1 MALSGSGKNTEM
13 AQRKRPEA
21 PARTGMEP
29 PLDPRRAPSRG
40 GVDTEQRRIG
50 AVGNG
55 PSLTAFATI
64 PDLTSARS
72 QWDGILCEQYHL
84 SGYTNAGKTYLNHH
98 LCIHMA
104 GPTPAYWYENGRK
117 HNAFLKPGGA
127 HLASAGSATPAGG
140 CEQTFELFVV
150 ELSPG
155 IFTRV
160 LQEDAPPTVEL
171 RNQTSVRDVQI
182 FSLAAALQMEISA
195 GCPSGRLYAELLGA
209 SLTAYLARHYC
220 VWPAKEREVKGGMP
234 VHRLRQ
240 TIEYIEANLTGDLR
254 LEEMAEYVQ
263 MSPYTFGRL
272 FTQTTG
278 LTPHQYV
285 LRARIKEAKR
295 LLREGKSTIAD
306 VSLQLGFS
314 DQSHFTRVF
323 HKITGITPRKFLLGY
338 WPQVLGPL
346 DEPGTPSMRNQWLT
360 KTST

>member
-1 MALSGSGKNTEM
+1 MSGPIITLDFWIARSLGSVSYKVRRARVLALSGSGKNTEM

-127 HLASAGSATPAGG
+127 HLARQGA
-140 CEQTFELFVV
+140 Q
-150 ELSPG
+150 
-155 IFTRV
+155 
-160 LQEDAPPTVEL
+160 PPP
-171 RNQTSVRDVQI
+171 
-182 FSLAAALQMEISA
+182 AAASR
-195 GCPSGRLYAELLGA
+195 PS
-209 SLTAYLARHYC
+209 SC
-220 VWPAKEREVKGGMP
+220 SW
-234 VHRLRQ
+234 
-240 TIEYIEANLTGDLR
+240 
-254 LEEMAEYVQ
+254 
-263 MSPYTFGRL
+263 
-272 FTQTTG
+272 
-278 LTPHQYV
+278 
-285 LRARIKEAKR
+285 
-295 LLREGKSTIAD
+295 
-306 VSLQLGFS
+306 
-314 DQSHFTRVF
+314 
-323 HKITGITPRKFLLGY
+323 
-338 WPQVLGPL
+338 
-346 DEPGTPSMRNQWLT
+346 
-360 KTST
+360 